1 MNAKHAATK
10 ITGTVAKPSSPSVR
24 LTAFEEP
31 TITKAAKGIK
41 NQPKLII
48 RFLKKGKYKLFK
60 SAFSEKWLK
69 NKIPIAAIK
78 IWEKIF
84 ILNEMPDEFLNLIF
98 L

>member
-41 NQPKLII
+41 TVSYTHL
-48 RFLKKGKYKLFK
+48 R
-60 SAFSEKWLK
+60 AHET
-69 NKIPIAAIK
+69 
-78 IWEKIF
+78 
-84 ILNEMPDEFLNLIF
+84 
-98 L
+98 